1 MLTPFVL
8 CPWEDGGIDSSVS
21 SFFLFFPKCQLSR
34 WLREALMNNA
44 DARGKEV
51 RESSSFFRHPRGGSS
66 PEGVKGS
73 RRGGTGRSKMSGRVV
88 LTVGG

>member
-1 MLTPFVL
+1 MEVSIPPFL
-8 CPWEDGGIDSSVS
+8 P
-21 SFFLFFPKCQLSR
+21 FFVFHKMSIVPGLKR
-34 WLREALMNNA
+34 AVGWLREALMNNA
-44 DARGKEV
+44 DARGGEV
-51 RESSSFFRHPRGGSS
+51 RESSSVFQHPRGGSS